1 MKIYEITPGL
11 EHTGVTTLETLPTAA
26 EGNTITVIVGTAVN
40 LHRSGDTKASLDT
53 ILRKIN
59 DDHRIDCLPA

>member
-11 EHTGVTTLETLPTAA
+11 EHTGVTTLEDLPTSAT
-26 EGNTITVIVGTAVN
+26 GNTITVIVGDTVN
-40 LHRSGDTKASLDT
+40 LHRSGDTRASLET

-59 DDHRIDCLPA
+59 EDHRIANLPA